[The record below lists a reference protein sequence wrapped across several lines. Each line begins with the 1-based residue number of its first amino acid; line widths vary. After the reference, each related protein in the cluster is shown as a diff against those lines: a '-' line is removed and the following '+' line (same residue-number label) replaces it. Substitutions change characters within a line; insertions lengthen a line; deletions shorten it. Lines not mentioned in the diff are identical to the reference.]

1 MTGLVIVVLLLIL
14 SVVSLLGLLPYDPIA
29 QDPPARLQPPSGEH
43 WFGTDQFGRDVFS
56 RVAAGVANSAL
67 VAIVAV
73 TFATV
78 VGTLGGLVA
87 GFIRGV
93 PDVAIGAVTNVLFAF
108 PPLLLA
114 LTLASV
120 FTRNW
125 FTVAVAIAVV
135 YVPIFVR
142 VTRGPVLTLREVEFV
157 KAATTTGQSRRATMF
172 RHVLPNIGAIII
184 VQVTLSLS
192 WAVLTEASLSFLGL
206 GTPPPA
212 PSLGSMVY
220 DARTLVQ
227 VAPWT
232 MLAPGAVI
240 VLLVVGL
247 NLLGDGLRDVLDPR
261 GRGVSMTAPALR
273 DAGPADLD
281 AVVRVFLGCF
291 RVTYAA
297 RLPSRLVASMSDEDA
312 RSLWSRALTT
322 PGREVV
328 VAQVDDEVCGVVG
341 FAADGEDGW
350 VHSLYVAPDAQGHG
364 ARVDVAGPRGGP
376 APQRPAAAAHTS
388 GCSPRT
394 SRRCGSTRGTAG
406 LPTAAT
412 RVEEAFGENEIR
424 LSRSLEAAA

>member
-1 MTGLVIVVLLLIL
+1 MTVAEVPDLVSVSGRPTQRWRALLGSPAGIVGAVVIALLVVL
-14 SVVSLLGLLPYDPIA
+14 SVVSLLGLLPHDPIA
-29 QDPPARLQPPSGEH
+29 QDAPSRLRGPSGEH

-67 VAIVAV
+67 VAVVAV
-73 TFATV
+73 LFAGV
-78 VGTLGGLVA
+78 VGTVAGVVA
-87 GFIRGV
+87 GFVRGI

-114 LTLASV
+114 LSLASV

-157 KAATTTGQSRRATMF
+157 KAATTTGQSRVAIMLQ
-172 RHVLPNIGAIII
+172 HVLPNISAIVI

-220 DARTLVQ
+220 DARTLLQ

-232 MLAPGAVI
+232 MVAPGLVL

-247 NLLGDGLRDVLDPR
+247 NLLGDGLRDAFDPR
-261 GRGVSMTAPALR
+261 SRG
-273 DAGPADLD
+273 
-281 AVVRVFLGCF
+281 
-291 RVTYAA
+291 
-297 RLPSRLVASMSDEDA
+297 SR
-312 RSLWSRALTT
+312 
-322 PGREVV
+322 
-328 VAQVDDEVCGVVG
+328 
-341 FAADGEDGW
+341 
-350 VHSLYVAPDAQGHG
+350 
-364 ARVDVAGPRGGP
+364 
-376 APQRPAAAAHTS
+376 
-388 GCSPRT
+388 
-394 SRRCGSTRGTAG
+394 
-406 LPTAAT
+406 
-412 RVEEAFGENEIR
+412 
-424 LSRSLEAAA
+424 